1 MVHSGIDEN
10 TIGCFGNTVWGSQ
23 PLHSFPSPEELKATY
38 VTMGA
43 YFGKMLYGI

>member
-1 MVHSGIDEN
+1 LDSGIDEN
-10 TIGCFGNTVWGSQ
+10 PIGFFENTVRGSQ
-23 PLHSFPSPEELKATY
+23 PWHSFPCAKELKPTY